1 MGKAIKVGLLLFA
14 VSIVTGCSTQ
24 SATTVET
31 EKTVQ
36 YAADKNQRR
45 TEPTVVERQTTR
57 TEEKTKSESES
68 AGLLSGTVHVAGQVL
83 ALPFRL
89 VGGLIGVVF

>member
-14 VSIVTGCSTQ
+14 MSVVTGCSTQ
-24 SATTVET
+24 SAKTVET

-36 YAADKNQRR
+36 YAADKNQGR
-45 TEPTVVERQTTR
+45 TEPVVVERQTTK
-57 TEEKTKSESES
+57 TEETTKSEGES
-68 AGLLSGTVHVAGQVL
+68 GGLLSSTVQLTGQVL

-89 VGGLIGVVF
+89 VGGLIDIVF